1 MQHAS
6 FIMTTCVYMLMWKFS
21 QERNWGLEDKATCP
35 RSLERDWNRF
45 QIQLCLIRKPVP
57 FSCTG
62 QWSTVGKGCGE
73 KLEWSRQ
80 SGMQVQMK
88 GVAWNKHSFPGKSSF
103 PSLLF
108 PSIVF
113 VSFLLPIPFI
123 MYMYSRHS
131 YTCLILTIFTSAV
144 FFMFVFWVL
153 FAQCLKT
160 NHQGYLLSGM
170 SIHSMESKPGMLW
183 KQINLILCHRWS
195 TLWF

>member
-6 FIMTTCVYMLMWKFS
+6 FIMTICVYMLMRKFS
-21 QERNWGLEDKATCP
+21 QERNWDLEDKATCP

-45 QIQLCLIRKPVP
+45 QIQLCLIPKHVP

-88 GVAWNKHSFPGKSSF
+88 GVAWNKHSFPVKSSF
-103 PSLLF
+103 PSLLS

-123 MYMYSRHS
+123 MYSRHS

-144 FFMFVFWVL
+144 FFMFVFWML

-160 NHQGYLLSGM
+160 NHQRLLAKWDEYTLHG
-170 SIHSMESKPGMLW
+170 
-183 KQINLILCHRWS
+183 KQARRALKADQPD
-195 TLWF
+195 FMP